1 MARSGL
7 TCSLQTCWRAPARTS
22 RTRWR
27 GRGWR
32 AARPPRPTPGREV
45 RHSPGRGPRPSPRGT
60 GSPSRSPAP
69 APACPSPPP
78 SSWWGERGHTWALP
92 GSTLQPPR
100 QAEAVPAL
108 RLRAQSSPGSSPSS
122 PRPPSCTAPPPSSRA
137 APPWPWR
144 RRPRCRWSSVSW
156 VVASPSWRRS
166 NTCQSASSWRC
177 WWGRSRPWP
186 PPGRSCPA
194 WTSPASCRGC
204 SRSRPGGPAASS
216 TWCCRRCS
224 RHRTN
229 SWRSLCAGKFDKITW
244 GGRNSTHPAS
254 SSWENLVQNPTQS
267 SSSEEILARMFSR
280 SSFAI
285 LNRIFSC
292 CDGPPPAGW
301 ILNIITCYNWG
312 LTGGSFHY
320 RVVIDILMI
329 LFIYDIYDT
338 TVLYTLMRTIPGQA
352 EWQCLVPIRCWPA
365 GWLNI
370 SGDRAVKCSLDRSEW
385 SVWIFMT
392 QSCLEYSIRDSAC
405 IKNTYPY
412 SHIRSG

>member
-7 TCSLQTCWRAPARTS
+7 TGSLQTCWRAPARTS

-45 RHSPGRGPRPSPRGT
+45 RHSPARGPRPSPRGT

-156 VVASPSWRRS
+156 VAASPSWRRS
-166 NTCQSASSWRC
+166 NTCQSAGSWRC

-216 TWCCRRCS
+216 TWWCRTP
-224 RHRTN
+224 HPLQTN
-229 SWRSLCAGKFDKITW
+229 SC
-244 GGRNSTHPAS
+244 RNLWTEMSR
-254 SSWENLVQNPTQS
+254 
-267 SSSEEILARMFSR
+267 EIE
-280 SSFAI
+280 I
-285 LNRIFSC
+285 RIFLTL
-292 CDGPPPAGW
+292 PPHRGKIWSRKPRSRPAPRRPERG
-301 ILNIITCYNWG
+301 
-312 LTGGSFHY
+312 
-320 RVVIDILMI
+320 
-329 LFIYDIYDT
+329 
-338 TVLYTLMRTIPGQA
+338 
-352 EWQCLVPIRCWPA
+352 
-365 GWLNI
+365 
-370 SGDRAVKCSLDRSEW
+370 CSLVLVLTFWKQFRVWAPSWLASE
-385 SVWIFMT
+385 V
-392 QSCLEYSIRDSAC
+392 
-405 IKNTYPY
+405 
-412 SHIRSG
+412 